1 MASVS
6 TNADWEAIC
15 RTSQLM
21 TMASFGVQ
29 RRNVQNNS
37 NSNHLF
43 SIYHVYEP
51 KAGKFLH
58 FKVKY
63 TIQVNFNSKILLL
76 QMKCVVVGVRLATV
90 NYTPFN
96 Q

>member
-1 MASVS
+1 
-6 TNADWEAIC
+6 
-15 RTSQLM
+15 M

-29 RRNVQNNS
+29 RRNVQNNF
-37 NSNHLF
+37 NNLF
-43 SIYHVYEP
+43 SIYHVVHNP

-63 TIQVNFNSKILLL
+63 TIQVDFNSKVLLL
-76 QMKCVVVGVRLATV
+76 QMKRVVVGVRLATV